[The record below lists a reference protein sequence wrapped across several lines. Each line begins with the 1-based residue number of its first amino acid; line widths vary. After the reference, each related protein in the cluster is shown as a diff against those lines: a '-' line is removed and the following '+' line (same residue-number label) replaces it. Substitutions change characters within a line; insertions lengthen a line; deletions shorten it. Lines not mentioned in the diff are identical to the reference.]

1 MKLPFVKEGRA
12 VKVQQ
17 IIGGASVKKR
27 LEEIGIFPGKE
38 LIVLKS
44 GHGPVLIRIENRKIG
59 LGFGEAMKI
68 EVE

>member
-1 MKLPFVKEGRA
+1 MKLPFVKEGKS
-12 VKVQQ
+12 VKVRQ
-17 IIGGASVKKR
+17 IIGGANIKKR
-27 LEEIGIFPGKE
+27 LEEIGVIPGKE
-38 LIVLKS
+38 LTVLKS